1 MIISV
6 VSGGFDPIHSGHVRM
21 IREAA
26 LYGEE
31 LVVLVNS
38 DEWLLRKKGYVSM
51 CLEERMEIIRA
62 IDGVSRVR
70 PAKDDDGTVCQ
81 SLRELSDQ
89 MKDCRIVFCNGGD
102 RGRENTPEMT
112 TLEQIKGV
120 SVFGIGGVDKRNS
133 SSNIWPKHSLGRV
146 QRLWGCYF
154 DHFRNEN
161 CVFKT
166 LEVDAGKST
175 SVQRHSD
182 RDEFWY
188 VERGSSLVLFGD
200 DQIQMSQSDWI
211 HVPRGTWHSITAG
224 ENGATIREMQMGLC
238 SEDDIERK

>member
-26 LYGEE
+26 MYGEE
-31 LVVLVNS
+31 LVVLVNT
-38 DEWLLRKKGYVSM
+38 DDWLLRKKGYVSM

-62 IDGVSRVR
+62 IDGVTRVVA
-70 PAKDDDGTVCQ
+70 AKDDDGTVCE
-81 SLRELSDQ
+81 SLRDLASSNPDY
-89 MKDCRIVFCNGGD
+89 RFVFCNGGD
-102 RGRENTPEMT
+102 RGRENTPEMMA
-112 TLEQIKGV
+112 LEEIKGV

-133 SSNIWPKHSLGRV
+133 SSIIWPKHSLGRV
-146 QRLWGCYF
+146 RRLWGSYF

-166 LEVDAGKST
+166 LEIDADNCT
-175 SVQRHSD
+175 SIQRHSG
-182 RDEFWY
+182 RDEIWY
-188 VERGSSLVLFGD
+188 VERGHGWVTLDGVGYPLAAKE
-200 DQIQMSQSDWI
+200 MVY
-211 HVPRGTWHSITAG
+211 VPLGVWHAVAAG
-224 ENGATIREMQMGLC
+224 EDGMTIRELQVGTC